1 MKEFKIGVTVINYQ
15 KMKCEIK
22 GTVNMKLQGGETFK
36 LDEVLYLPQLV
47 NNILSVSRLVSKE
60 STMGDKKD
68 KITINK
74 GGARMTLDARK
85 KTRSQFS
92 T

>member
-1 MKEFKIGVTVINYQ
+1 MTVINDQ
-15 KMKCEIK
+15 NMNCEIK
-22 GTVNMKLQGGETFK
+22 VTVNMKLQGGETFK

-60 STMGDKKD
+60 STMGDNKD
-68 KITINK
+68 KTTNKK
-74 GGARMTLDARK
+74 GGSRMTLDARK